1 MDFSRSL
8 PIGIQDFE
16 YLRLNNYLY
25 IDKTEFIYKL
35 VRMGKP
41 YFLSRP
47 RRFGKSLFLST
58 LEAYFLGK
66 KDLFKGLAIEKYES
80 ENPKPWTQYPVMKFS
95 LASGEFTKEDGLRER
110 LEASLL
116 DFEQKYNIE
125 KDSDSLPIRFARDLK
140 ITFEKTGRA
149 VVVLVDE
156 YDNPLL
162 KNISINKNQ
171 EEAYRAL

>member
-1 MDFSRSL
+1 MNFSRNL

-47 RRFGKSLFLST
+47 RRFGKSLLLST

-80 ENPKPWTQYPVMKFS
+80 ENPEPWTQYPVMKFS
-95 LASGEFTKEDGLRER
+95 LASGEFKKEEG
-110 LEASLL
+110 
-116 DFEQKYNIE
+116 
-125 KDSDSLPIRFARDLK
+125 
-140 ITFEKTGRA
+140 
-149 VVVLVDE
+149 
-156 YDNPLL
+156 L
-162 KNISINKNQ
+162 KN
-171 EEAYRAL
+171 ALVFALKHFESKYGLSEKSDQKSSRCTEYYNLLP